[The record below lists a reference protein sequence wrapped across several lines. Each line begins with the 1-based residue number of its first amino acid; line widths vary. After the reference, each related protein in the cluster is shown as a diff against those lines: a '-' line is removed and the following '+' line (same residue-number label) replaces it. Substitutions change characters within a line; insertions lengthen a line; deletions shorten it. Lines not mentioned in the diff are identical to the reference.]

1 MIIKLDN
8 RECDLIPLIER
19 RVEAISILEGE
30 ECNKNSKTSVK
41 NKSPSKSM
49 CVDLRNNG
57 CLVPLHI
64 FQNVDVVGDAN
75 TDVTGDAGEIEKIH
89 KIKKIQLPIG
99 DVVLE
104 DNLGNTILI
113 FERKTLY
120 DLAASIKDGR
130 YNEQSFRLDKE
141 NIHNHNIVYIIE
153 GDIERYNEKRGRIV
167 KKVLIS
173 SMFSLMYYKGFSV
186 MRTNSIC
193 ETADVIV
200 YFADKYEKTR
210 NIDKNR
216 RAYYSICDNHLI
228 QNKNVVLESSVETCD
243 QVVVTKNMSKAV
255 RMGSENKSD
264 DNDNDN
270 ENEDEKYCSVFKS
283 HKEKNE
289 YITPDNIS
297 IIMLSCIPG
306 ISSKIA
312 TQIMREYK
320 TIKNLLYQLDK
331 DASCLNT
338 FMIKTEKGTLRKINK
353 TCVDNI
359 KKFLV
364 NSTSGE

>member
-19 RVEAISILEGE
+19 RVEAMSILEEE
-30 ECNKNSKTSVK
+30 ECNKNSKTVVK

-49 CVDLRNNG
+49 RGDLRNNG

-153 GDIERYNEKRGRIV
+153 GDIERYNEKRGRIM

-200 YFADKYEKTR
+200 YFADKYEKTSS
-210 NIDKNR
+210 IDKNR
-216 RAYYSICDNHLI
+216 KAYYSLIENSVI
-228 QNKNVVLESSVETCD
+228 QNKNLVLEESDS
-243 QVVVTKNMSKAV
+243 
-255 RMGSENKSD
+255 KSD
-264 DNDNDN
+264 D
-270 ENEDEKYCSVFKS
+270 NEDEKYCGVFKS

-331 DASCLNT
+331 DANCLNT

-364 NSTSGE
+364 NRTSGE

>member
-19 RVEAISILEGE
+19 RVEAMSILEEE
-30 ECNKNSKTSVK
+30 ECNKNSKTVVK
-41 NKSPSKSM
+41 NKSPSKSIRG
-49 CVDLRNNG
+49 DLRNNG

-75 TDVTGDAGEIEKIH
+75 TDVAGDAGEIEKIH

-153 GDIERYNEKRGRIV
+153 GDIERYNEKRGRIM

-200 YFADKYEKTR
+200 YFADKYEKTSS
-210 NIDKNR
+210 IDKNR
-216 RAYYSICDNHLI
+216 KAYYSLIENSVI
-228 QNKNVVLESSVETCD
+228 QNKNLVLEE
-243 QVVVTKNMSKAV
+243 
-255 RMGSENKSD
+255 SESKSD
-264 DNDNDN
+264 D
-270 ENEDEKYCSVFKS
+270 NEDEKYCGVFKS

-331 DASCLNT
+331 DANCLNT

-364 NSTSGE
+364 NTNSGD

>member
-1 MIIKLDN
+1 M
-8 RECDLIPLIER
+8 
-19 RVEAISILEGE
+19 SILEEE
-30 ECNKNSKTSVK
+30 ECNKNSKTVVK

-49 CVDLRNNG
+49 RGDLRNNG

-153 GDIERYNEKRGRIV
+153 GDIERYNEKRGRIM

-200 YFADKYEKTR
+200 YFADKYEKTSS
-210 NIDKNR
+210 IDKNR
-216 RAYYSICDNHLI
+216 KAYYSLIENSVI
-228 QNKNVVLESSVETCD
+228 QNKNLVLEESDS
-243 QVVVTKNMSKAV
+243 
-255 RMGSENKSD
+255 KSD
-264 DNDNDN
+264 D
-270 ENEDEKYCSVFKS
+270 NEDEKYCGVFKS

-331 DASCLNT
+331 DANCLNT

-364 NSTSGE
+364 NRTSGE

>member
-49 CVDLRNNG
+49 RGDLRNNG

-153 GDIERYNEKRGRIV
+153 GDIERYNEKRGRIM

-200 YFADKYEKTR
+200 YFADKYEKTSS
-210 NIDKNR
+210 IDKNR
-216 RAYYSICDNHLI
+216 KAYYSSIENSVI
-228 QNKNVVLESSVETCD
+228 QNKNLVLEE
-243 QVVVTKNMSKAV
+243 
-255 RMGSENKSD
+255 SESKSD
-264 DNDNDN
+264 D
-270 ENEDEKYCSVFKS
+270 NEDEKYCGVFKS

-331 DASCLNT
+331 DANCLNT

-364 NSTSGE
+364 NTNSGD

>member
-19 RVEAISILEGE
+19 RVEAMSILEEE

-49 CVDLRNNG
+49 RGDLRNNE

-64 FQNVDVVGDAN
+64 FQNVDVVADAN
-75 TDVTGDAGEIEKIH
+75 TDVAGDAGEIEKIH
-89 KIKKIQLPIG
+89 KIRKIQLPIG

-153 GDIERYNEKRGRIV
+153 GDIERYNEKRGRII

-186 MRTNSIC
+186 IRTNSIC

-200 YFADKYEKTR
+200 YFADKYEKTSS
-210 NIDKNR
+210 IDKNR
-216 RAYYSICDNHLI
+216 KAYYSLIENSVI
-228 QNKNVVLESSVETCD
+228 QNKNLVLEE
-243 QVVVTKNMSKAV
+243 
-255 RMGSENKSD
+255 SECKSD
-264 DNDNDN
+264 DND
-270 ENEDEKYCSVFKS
+270 DEKYCGVFKS

-331 DASCLNT
+331 DANCLNT

-364 NSTSGE
+364 NTNSGD

>member
-49 CVDLRNNG
+49 RGDLRNNG

-153 GDIERYNEKRGRIV
+153 GDIERYNEKRGRIM

-200 YFADKYEKTR
+200 YFADKYEKTSS
-210 NIDKNR
+210 IDKNR
-216 RAYYSICDNHLI
+216 KAYYSLIENSVI
-228 QNKNVVLESSVETCD
+228 QNKNLVLEESDS
-243 QVVVTKNMSKAV
+243 
-255 RMGSENKSD
+255 KSD
-264 DNDNDN
+264 D
-270 ENEDEKYCSVFKS
+270 NEDEKYCGVFKS

-331 DASCLNT
+331 DANCLNT

-364 NSTSGE
+364 NRTSGE

>member
-8 RECDLIPLIER
+8 RESDLIPLIER
-19 RVEAISILEGE
+19 RVEAMSILEEE
-30 ECNKNSKTSVK
+30 ECNKKTKTSIK
-41 NKSPSKSM
+41 IKSPPKSIRGES
-49 CVDLRNNG
+49 RNNG
-57 CLVPLHI
+57 CLVPLHL
-64 FQNVDVVGDAN
+64 FQTVDVVGN
-75 TDVTGDAGEIEKIH
+75 TDADVAGDTGEAGEIEKIH
-89 KIKKIQLPIG
+89 KIKKLQLPIG
-99 DVVLE
+99 DVILE
-104 DNLGNTILI
+104 DNSGNVILM

-141 NIHNHNIVYIIE
+141 KIHNHNIVYIIE

-186 MRTNSIC
+186 LRTNSIC

-200 YFADKYEKTR
+200 YFADKYEKTHSV
-210 NIDKNR
+210 DKNR
-216 RAYYSICDNHLI
+216 KAYYSLCENIFRE
-228 QNKNVVLESSVETCD
+228 NKNVILEESDS
-243 QVVVTKNMSKAV
+243 
-255 RMGSENKSD
+255 KSD
-264 DNDNDN
+264 D
-270 ENEDEKYCSVFKS
+270 NEDEKYCSVFKS

-320 TIKNLLYQLDK
+320 TVKNLLYQLDK
-331 DASCLNT
+331 DPNCLNI

-364 NSTSGE
+364 NNNDNNSE

>member
-19 RVEAISILEGE
+19 RVEAMSILEEE
-30 ECNKNSKTSVK
+30 ECNKNSKTVVK
-41 NKSPSKSM
+41 NKSPSKSIRG
-49 CVDLRNNG
+49 DLRNNG

-75 TDVTGDAGEIEKIH
+75 TDVAGDAGEIEKIH

-153 GDIERYNEKRGRIV
+153 GDIERYNEKRGRIM

-200 YFADKYEKTR
+200 YFADKYEKTSS
-210 NIDKNR
+210 IDKNR
-216 RAYYSICDNHLI
+216 KAYYSSIENSVI
-228 QNKNVVLESSVETCD
+228 QNKNLVLEE
-243 QVVVTKNMSKAV
+243 
-255 RMGSENKSD
+255 SESKSD
-264 DNDNDN
+264 D
-270 ENEDEKYCSVFKS
+270 NEDEKYCGVFKS

-331 DASCLNT
+331 DANCLNT

-364 NSTSGE
+364 NTNSGD

>member
-19 RVEAISILEGE
+19 RVEAMSILEEE
-30 ECNKNSKTSVK
+30 ECNKNSKTVVK

-49 CVDLRNNG
+49 RGDLRNNG

-153 GDIERYNEKRGRIV
+153 GDIERYNEKRGRIM

-200 YFADKYEKTR
+200 YFADKYEKTSS
-210 NIDKNR
+210 IDKNR
-216 RAYYSICDNHLI
+216 KAYYSLIENSVI
-228 QNKNVVLESSVETCD
+228 QNKNLVLEE
-243 QVVVTKNMSKAV
+243 
-255 RMGSENKSD
+255 SESKSD
-264 DNDNDN
+264 D
-270 ENEDEKYCSVFKS
+270 NEDEKYCGVFKS

-331 DASCLNT
+331 DANCLNT

-364 NSTSGE
+364 NTNSGD

>member
-8 RECDLIPLIER
+8 RECDLSPLIER
-19 RVEAISILEGE
+19 RIEAISILEADE
-30 ECNKNSKTSVK
+30 NIKQIKPSTKH
-41 NKSPSKSM
+41 KSPPKSTQIEPQ
-49 CVDLRNNG
+49 NNG

-64 FQNVDVVGDAN
+64 FQNVDVVSDTSMNTSMNADVAGD
-75 TDVTGDAGEIEKIH
+75 TGEIDKIH
-89 KIKKIQLPIG
+89 KIKKLQLPVG
-99 DVVLE
+99 DVILE

-141 NIHNHNIVYIIE
+141 KMHNHNIIYIIE
-153 GDIERYNEKRGRIV
+153 GDFERYNEKKGRIL

-200 YFADKYEKTR
+200 FFAEKYEKTSTV
-210 NIDKNR
+210 DKNR
-216 RAYYSICDNHLI
+216 KAYYSLSENSVI
-228 QNKNVVLESSVETCD
+228 QNKNLVLEESDS
-243 QVVVTKNMSKAV
+243 
-255 RMGSENKSD
+255 KSD
-264 DNDNDN
+264 D
-270 ENEDEKYCSVFKS
+270 NEDEKYCSVFKS

-331 DASCLNT
+331 DTNCLNT
-338 FMIKTEKGTLRKINK
+338 FMIKTDKGALRKINK

-359 KKFLV
+359 KKFLA
-364 NSTSGE
+364 NNNGGE

>member
-19 RVEAISILEGE
+19 RVEAMSILEEE
-30 ECNKNSKTSVK
+30 ECNKNSKTVVK
-41 NKSPSKSM
+41 NKSPSKSIRG
-49 CVDLRNNG
+49 DLRNNG

-75 TDVTGDAGEIEKIH
+75 TDVAGDAGEIHKIH
-89 KIKKIQLPIG
+89 KIRKIQLPIG

-130 YNEQSFRLDKE
+130 YNEQSFRLNKE

-153 GDIERYNEKRGRIV
+153 GDIERYNEKRGRIM

-200 YFADKYEKTR
+200 YFADKYEKTSS
-210 NIDKNR
+210 IDKNR
-216 RAYYSICDNHLI
+216 KAYYSSIENSI
-228 QNKNVVLESSVETCD
+228 TQNKNLVLEE
-243 QVVVTKNMSKAV
+243 
-255 RMGSENKSD
+255 SESKSD
-264 DNDNDN
+264 D
-270 ENEDEKYCSVFKS
+270 NEDEKYCGVFKS

-331 DASCLNT
+331 DANCLNT

-364 NSTSGE
+364 NTNSGD

>member
-19 RVEAISILEGE
+19 RVEAMSILEEE
-30 ECNKNSKTSVK
+30 ECNKNSKTVVK
-41 NKSPSKSM
+41 NKSPSKSIRG
-49 CVDLRNNG
+49 DLRNNG

-75 TDVTGDAGEIEKIH
+75 TDVAGDAGEIEKIH

-153 GDIERYNEKRGRIV
+153 GDIERYNEKRGRIM

-200 YFADKYEKTR
+200 YFADKYEKTSS
-210 NIDKNR
+210 IDKNR
-216 RAYYSICDNHLI
+216 KAYYSLIENSVI
-228 QNKNVVLESSVETCD
+228 QNKNLVLEESDS
-243 QVVVTKNMSKAV
+243 
-255 RMGSENKSD
+255 KSD
-264 DNDNDN
+264 D
-270 ENEDEKYCSVFKS
+270 NEDEKYCGVFKS

-331 DASCLNT
+331 DANCLNT

-364 NSTSGE
+364 NRTSGE

>member
-19 RVEAISILEGE
+19 RVEAMSILEEE
-30 ECNKNSKTSVK
+30 ECNKNSKTVVK

-49 CVDLRNNG
+49 RGDLRNNG

-153 GDIERYNEKRGRIV
+153 GDIERYNEKRGRIM

-200 YFADKYEKTR
+200 YFADKYEKTSS
-210 NIDKNR
+210 IDKNR
-216 RAYYSICDNHLI
+216 KAYYSLIENSVI
-228 QNKNVVLESSVETCD
+228 QNKNLVLEE
-243 QVVVTKNMSKAV
+243 
-255 RMGSENKSD
+255 SESKSD
-264 DNDNDN
+264 D
-270 ENEDEKYCSVFKS
+270 NEDEKYCGVFKS

-331 DASCLNT
+331 DANCLNT

-364 NSTSGE
+364 NRTSGE

>member
-1 MIIKLDN
+1 M
-8 RECDLIPLIER
+8 
-19 RVEAISILEGE
+19 SILEEE
-30 ECNKNSKTSVK
+30 ECNKNSKTVVK
-41 NKSPSKSM
+41 NKSPSKSIRG
-49 CVDLRNNG
+49 DLRNNG

-75 TDVTGDAGEIEKIH
+75 TDVAGDAGEIEKIH

-153 GDIERYNEKRGRIV
+153 GDIERYNEKRGRIM

-200 YFADKYEKTR
+200 YFADKYEKTSS
-210 NIDKNR
+210 IDKNR
-216 RAYYSICDNHLI
+216 KAYYSLIENSVI
-228 QNKNVVLESSVETCD
+228 QNKNLVLEE
-243 QVVVTKNMSKAV
+243 
-255 RMGSENKSD
+255 SESKSD
-264 DNDNDN
+264 D
-270 ENEDEKYCSVFKS
+270 NEDEKYCGVFKS

-331 DASCLNT
+331 DANCLNT

-364 NSTSGE
+364 NTNSGD

>member
-19 RVEAISILEGE
+19 RVEAMSILEEE
-30 ECNKNSKTSVK
+30 ECNKNSKTVVK
-41 NKSPSKSM
+41 NKSPSKSIRG
-49 CVDLRNNG
+49 DLRNNG

-75 TDVTGDAGEIEKIH
+75 TDVAGDAGEIEKIH

-153 GDIERYNEKRGRIV
+153 GDIERYNEKRGRIM

-200 YFADKYEKTR
+200 YFADKYEKTSS
-210 NIDKNR
+210 IDKNR
-216 RAYYSICDNHLI
+216 KAYYSSIENSI
-228 QNKNVVLESSVETCD
+228 TQNKNLVLEE
-243 QVVVTKNMSKAV
+243 
-255 RMGSENKSD
+255 SESKSD
-264 DNDNDN
+264 D
-270 ENEDEKYCSVFKS
+270 NEDEKYCGVFKS

-331 DASCLNT
+331 DANCLNT

-364 NSTSGE
+364 NTNSGD

>member
-19 RVEAISILEGE
+19 RVEAMSILEEE

-49 CVDLRNNG
+49 RGDLRNNG

-64 FQNVDVVGDAN
+64 FQNVDVVADAN
-75 TDVTGDAGEIEKIH
+75 TDVAGDAGEIEKIH
-89 KIKKIQLPIG
+89 KIRKIQLPIG

-153 GDIERYNEKRGRIV
+153 GDIERYNEKRGRIM

-200 YFADKYEKTR
+200 YFADKYEKTSS
-210 NIDKNR
+210 IDKNR
-216 RAYYSICDNHLI
+216 KAYYSSIENSVI
-228 QNKNVVLESSVETCD
+228 QNKNLVLEE
-243 QVVVTKNMSKAV
+243 
-255 RMGSENKSD
+255 SESKSD
-264 DNDNDN
+264 D
-270 ENEDEKYCSVFKS
+270 NEDEKYCGVFKS

-331 DASCLNT
+331 DANCLNT
-338 FMIKTEKGTLRKINK
+338 FMIKTEKGILRKINK

-364 NSTSGE
+364 NSNSGD

>member
-19 RVEAISILEGE
+19 RVEAMSILEEE
-30 ECNKNSKTSVK
+30 ECNKNSKTVVK

-49 CVDLRNNG
+49 RGDLRNNG

-153 GDIERYNEKRGRIV
+153 GDIERYNEKRGRIM

-200 YFADKYEKTR
+200 YFADKYEKTSS
-210 NIDKNR
+210 IDKNR
-216 RAYYSICDNHLI
+216 KAYYSLIENSVI
-228 QNKNVVLESSVETCD
+228 QNKNLVLEESDS
-243 QVVVTKNMSKAV
+243 
-255 RMGSENKSD
+255 KSD
-264 DNDNDN
+264 D
-270 ENEDEKYCSVFKS
+270 NEDEKYCGVFKS

-331 DASCLNT
+331 DANCLNT

-364 NSTSGE
+364 NTNSGD

>member
-19 RVEAISILEGE
+19 RVEAMSILEEE

-49 CVDLRNNG
+49 RGDLRNNG

-64 FQNVDVVGDAN
+64 FQNVDVVADAN
-75 TDVTGDAGEIEKIH
+75 TDVAGDAGEIEKIH
-89 KIKKIQLPIG
+89 KISKIQLPIG

-153 GDIERYNEKRGRIV
+153 GDIERYNEKRGRII

-186 MRTNSIC
+186 IRTNSIC

-200 YFADKYEKTR
+200 YFADKYEKTSS
-210 NIDKNR
+210 IDKNR
-216 RAYYSICDNHLI
+216 KAYYSLIENSVI
-228 QNKNVVLESSVETCD
+228 QNKNLVLEE
-243 QVVVTKNMSKAV
+243 
-255 RMGSENKSD
+255 SECKSD
-264 DNDNDN
+264 DND
-270 ENEDEKYCSVFKS
+270 DEKYCGVFKS

-331 DASCLNT
+331 DANCLNT

-364 NSTSGE
+364 NTNSGD

>member
-19 RVEAISILEGE
+19 RIEAISILEADE
-30 ECNKNSKTSVK
+30 NIKQIKPSTKH
-41 NKSPSKSM
+41 KSPPKSTQ
-49 CVDLRNNG
+49 VEPRNNG

-64 FQNVDVVGDAN
+64 FQNVDVVSDTSMNASMSTSVN
-75 TDVTGDAGEIEKIH
+75 ADVTGDAREIDKSH
-89 KIKKIQLPIG
+89 KIKKLQLPVG
-99 DVVLE
+99 DVILE
-104 DNLGNTILI
+104 DNSGNTILI

-141 NIHNHNIVYIIE
+141 KMHNHNIIYIIE
-153 GDIERYNEKRGRIV
+153 GDVERYNEKKGRIL

-200 YFADKYEKTR
+200 YFAEKYEKTSTV
-210 NIDKNR
+210 DKNR
-216 RAYYSICDNHLI
+216 KAYYSLSENSVI
-228 QNKNVVLESSVETCD
+228 QNKNIVLEESD
-243 QVVVTKNMSKAV
+243 I
-255 RMGSENKSD
+255 KSD
-264 DNDNDN
+264 D
-270 ENEDEKYCSVFKS
+270 NEDEKYCSVFKS

-331 DASCLNT
+331 DGNCLNT
-338 FMIKTEKGTLRKINK
+338 FMIKTDKGALRKINK

-359 KKFLV
+359 KKFLA
-364 NSTSGE
+364 NNNGGE

>member
-49 CVDLRNNG
+49 RGDLRNNG

-200 YFADKYEKTR
+200 YFADKYEKTSS
-210 NIDKNR
+210 IDKNR
-216 RAYYSICDNHLI
+216 KAYYSSIENSI
-228 QNKNVVLESSVETCD
+228 TQNKNLVLEE
-243 QVVVTKNMSKAV
+243 
-255 RMGSENKSD
+255 SESKSD
-264 DNDNDN
+264 D
-270 ENEDEKYCSVFKS
+270 NEDEKYCGVFKS

-331 DASCLNT
+331 DANCLNT

>member
-49 CVDLRNNG
+49 RGDLRNNG

-153 GDIERYNEKRGRIV
+153 GDIERYNEKRGRIM

-200 YFADKYEKTR
+200 YFADKYEKTSS
-210 NIDKNR
+210 IDKNR
-216 RAYYSICDNHLI
+216 KAYYSSIENSI
-228 QNKNVVLESSVETCD
+228 TQNKNLVLEE
-243 QVVVTKNMSKAV
+243 
-255 RMGSENKSD
+255 SESKSD
-264 DNDNDN
+264 D
-270 ENEDEKYCSVFKS
+270 NEDEKYCGVFKS

-331 DASCLNT
+331 DANCLNT

-364 NSTSGE
+364 NRTSGE